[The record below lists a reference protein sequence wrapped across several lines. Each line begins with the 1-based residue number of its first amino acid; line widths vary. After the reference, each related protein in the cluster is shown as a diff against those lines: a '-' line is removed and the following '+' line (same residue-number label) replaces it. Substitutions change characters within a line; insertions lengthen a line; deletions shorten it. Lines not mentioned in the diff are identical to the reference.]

1 MKEERGASN
10 GGHHACR
17 GVTAWSLLNKL
28 GANVRIVC
36 LMLSLRLS
44 IVDLLDASP
53 KAYDCLYAVY
63 ARGSTYRE
71 GVVDFPFWG
80 HSGLNTGVLLLDL
93 ARLHDWG
100 FAQRVQSI
108 LTRHQ
113 LANSTMLMELPDNS
127 VLNAVFAMGDG
138 PEAVVE
144 LDTRW
149 DYM

>member
-1 MKEERGASN
+1 
-10 GGHHACR
+10 
-17 GVTAWSLLNKL
+17 
-28 GANVRIVC
+28 
-36 LMLSLRLS
+36 
-44 IVDLLDASP
+44 
-53 KAYDCLYAVY
+53 
-63 ARGSTYRE
+63 
-71 GVVDFPFWG
+71 
-80 HSGLNTGVLLLDL
+80 LNTGVLLLDL

>member
-1 MKEERGASN
+1 
-10 GGHHACR
+10 
-17 GVTAWSLLNKL
+17 VLL
-28 GANVRIVC
+28 
-36 LMLSLRLS
+36 
-44 IVDLLDASP
+44 VDLLDSNP
-53 KAYDCLYAVY
+53 RTYFYTVHAVY
-63 ARGSTYRE
+63 ARGSSYAE
-71 GVVDFPFWG
+71 GAVDFPFWG
-80 HSGLNTGVLLLDL
+80 HSGFNSGVLLLDL

-108 LTRHQ
+108 LTGQQ
-113 LANSTMLMELPDNS
+113 LANSTKLYNLGDQS